1 MSMYVE
7 QFGKDEICKCDIW
20 ELLQATFKDLESKGV
35 FVVWKNVCV
44 TQPQSVALFPC
55 LFKEWVLKNILT
67 NIYTHAFPD
76 KIEEKK
82 CIVWITL
89 REQESSFVIE
99 IYNNGQ
105 TFNGDPGQI
114 FQKGKHF
121 GGTGHTGYGLYYAKM
136 YMRDFQNGNI
146 EMMPFT
152 QEYSIGFKITISKN

>member
-1 MSMYVE
+1 M
-7 QFGKDEICKCDIW
+7 
-20 ELLQATFKDLESKGV
+20 
-35 FVVWKNVCV
+35 
-44 TQPQSVALFPC
+44 
-55 LFKEWVLKNILT
+55 T

-152 QEYSIGFKITISKN
+152 QEYSIGFKITISKK